1 MSDLEDDLLA
11 LAGGEDN
18 TYESD
23 EEITSSKRKPIV
35 ADDYNEDDDEDTV
48 LSKRRRVES
57 GDDDDY
63 EPQQPQQGEEEEGEE
78 FQENELIDP
87 YPLEGK
93 YKDEADRE
101 ALDNMDEME
110 REQILFERMQE
121 MDKYRE
127 RKYLQ
132 ERMKQQQQQQK
143 NVVGRIEPTRSSGRS
158 KTGLKPAKKD
168 KLTELRKQRAQHSKR
183 KSRRE
188 ADYAEGSEDEED
200 EDDEEPEEE
209 EEEEDDDEEGFEED
223 YYDDYDGTVA
233 WGGPSKVKKKR
244 STELAKLEDI
254 NRIKVGRTILTQ
266 YCFHSGFEDTIVDT
280 FGKINLG
287 MDRSTRQPIYRMVK
301 IIDVKSRPERAYK
314 LGHSNFDIF
323 LTVSQNKDQKKDF
336 PMSIFSDSPINQDEF
351 DRYLKELN
359 KTDEV
364 IEFLDDVN
372 SKFDELTKFYSKG
385 LTDKDIN
392 DMIARKQKIQEK
404 KGNISMYDAVNR
416 KTNLLDRLK
425 IAKQQGNLEKVQEII
440 EKLKDIDEILES
452 QTSNQPTS
460 KSLNTMTLVNE
471 RNRKLNSTN
480 IRKAEIKFKSTAAQQ
495 QSDGDP
501 FSRLKTAT
509 RMFYQDLINQENE
522 KALKDVNMQQMIDE
536 KTENEAKIAKST
548 YRDLGEMDKLIKTIV
563 LILNWQYKEGDL
575 MCMYV
580 FSKCIIT
587 GMVLVVECIKSL

>member
-200 EDDEEPEEE
+200 EDDKEPEE

-359 KTDEV
+359 KTDEM

-480 IRKAEIKFKSTAAQQ
+480 IRKAEIKFKLTAAQQ

-548 YRDLGEMDKLIKTIV
+548 YRDLGEMDKLIKTIDFDFELAV
-563 LILNWQYKEGDL
+563 
-575 MCMYV
+575 
-580 FSKCIIT
+580 
-587 GMVLVVECIKSL
+587 

>member
-200 EDDEEPEEE
+200 EDDKEPEE

-323 LTVSQNKDQKKDF
+323 LTVNQNKDQKKDF

-548 YRDLGEMDKLIKTIV
+548 YRDLGEMDKLIKTIDFDFELAV
-563 LILNWQYKEGDL
+563 
-575 MCMYV
+575 
-580 FSKCIIT
+580 
-587 GMVLVVECIKSL
+587 

>member
-23 EEITSSKRKPIV
+23 EEITSSKRKTTV
-35 ADDYNEDDDEDTV
+35 DDYEDDEDEDTV

-57 GDDDDY
+57 GDD
-63 EPQQPQQGEEEEGEE
+63 EQQGVEEEEDE

-110 REQILFERMQE
+110 REQILFDRMQE

-132 ERMKQQQQQQK
+132 ERMKQQK
-143 NVVGRIEPTRSSGRS
+143 NAGRIEPTRSSGRT
-158 KTGLKPAKKD
+158 KTGIKPAKKD
-168 KLTELRKQRAQHSKR
+168 KLSELRKQRAQHSIR

-188 ADYAEGSEDEED
+188 TDYVEGSEDEE
-200 EDDEEPEEE
+200 P
-209 EEEEDDDEEGFEED
+209 EEEDDDEEEEEEGFEDD
-223 YYDDYDGTVA
+223 YYDDYDGAVT
-233 WGGPSKVKKKR
+233 WGGASKVKKKR
-244 STELAKLEDI
+244 STESAKLEDI

-266 YCFHSGFEDTIVDT
+266 YCFHSGFEDTILDT
-280 FGKINLG
+280 YGRINLG
-287 MDRSTRQPIYRMVK
+287 MDKSTRQPIYRMVK

-314 LGHSNFDIF
+314 LGRSSFDIY
-323 LTVSQNKDQKKDF
+323 LIVSQNKRQTKDF
-336 PMSIFSDSPINQDEF
+336 PMSIFSDSPITQDEF

-364 IEFLDDVN
+364 IDFLDDVN
-372 SKFDELTKFYSKG
+372 LKFDELTKFYSKG

-392 DMIARKQKIQEK
+392 AMIAKKQKIQEK

-440 EKLKDIDEILES
+440 KKLKEIDEILES
-452 QTSNQPTS
+452 QTSHQPTS
-460 KSLNTMTLVNE
+460 ESLNTMTLVNE

-480 IRKAEIKFKSTAAQQ
+480 IRKAEIKFKTTAAQQ

-522 KALKDVNMQQMIDE
+522 KALKDVNMQKMIDE

-548 YRDLGEMDKLIKTIV
+548 YRDLGEMDKLIKTIDFDFDF
-563 LILNWQYKEGDL
+563 E
-575 MCMYV
+575 
-580 FSKCIIT
+580 
-587 GMVLVVECIKSL
+587 LVV

>member
-35 ADDYNEDDDEDTV
+35 ADDYNEDDEEDTV

-132 ERMKQQQQQQK
+132 ERMKQQQQQQQK

-168 KLTELRKQRAQHSKR
+168 KLSELRKQRAQHSKR

-200 EDDEEPEEE
+200 EDDEEPEE

-359 KTDEV
+359 KTDEM

-548 YRDLGEMDKLIKTIV
+548 YRDLGEMDKLIKTIDFDFELAV
-563 LILNWQYKEGDL
+563 
-575 MCMYV
+575 
-580 FSKCIIT
+580 
-587 GMVLVVECIKSL
+587 

>member
-200 EDDEEPEEE
+200 EDDKEPEE

-480 IRKAEIKFKSTAAQQ
+480 IRKAEIKFKLTAAQQ

-522 KALKDVNMQQMIDE
+522 KALKNVNMQQMIDE

-548 YRDLGEMDKLIKTIV
+548 YRDLGEMDKLIKTIDFDFELAV
-563 LILNWQYKEGDL
+563 
-575 MCMYV
+575 
-580 FSKCIIT
+580 
-587 GMVLVVECIKSL
+587 